1 MCQVRHLSF
10 PIRKRLITDV
20 TFKPVRERQELREQ
34 VSAISRERARREH
47 ELQTEIASLRKALDD
62 LRHDQTARPPPPQQ
76 HSSQPQA
83 ESLLLA
89 GLLKAPSALSPRVS
103 PTLVPDDARALR
115 LDKAQADGQ
124 RAHESR
130 WDDEDPQRI
139 SEPELSG
146 EAPELGEQS
155 IELGEQSMEIAT
167 PLQTNTILSLRED
180 DWPIPP
186 SDYPVRAPAD
196 VDIDPAEVPLP
207 TSPDMLDNPAPPPRA
222 PSPLLTF
229 APSPPPPSSPSP
241 PPLYIAAP
249 HVPLDLLARIES
261 AAQERV
267 ASIERE
273 IAATH
278 RELEDRE
285 AALAS
290 VRARLHPE

>member
-1 MCQVRHLSF
+1 MPGASSIF
-10 PIRKRLITDV
+10 PDSQEAITDV

-34 VSAISRERARREH
+34 VNALSRERARREH
-47 ELQTEIASLRKALDD
+47 ELQTEIASLRQALVD
-62 LRHDQTARPPPPQQ
+62 LRHDQAARPPPP
-76 HSSQPQA
+76 HHASQPPA
-83 ESLLLA
+83 ESILPA

-103 PTLVPDDARALR
+103 PTLVPDDGRALR
-115 LDKAQADGQ
+115 VDKAHVDAPRAD
-124 RAHESR
+124 EVR
-130 WDDEDPQRI
+130 WEEVDHQRI
-139 SEPELSG
+139 STPELPG
-146 EAPELGEQS
+146 EAH
-155 IELGEQSMEIAT
+155 ELGEQSMELAT

-186 SDYPVRAPAD
+186 SDFPLRAPAD
-196 VDIDPAEVPLP
+196 VDIDPAQIPLP
-207 TSPDMLDNPAPPPRA
+207 TSPDMLDNPAPPPPRA
-222 PSPLLTF
+222 PSPFLTF
-229 APSPPPPSSPSP
+229 APSAPPPSSPSP

-290 VRARLHPE
+290 VRGRLPPE

>member
-1 MCQVRHLSF
+1 MR
-10 PIRKRLITDV
+10 RRLITDV
-20 TFKPVRERQELREQ
+20 TFKPARERQELREQ
-34 VSAISRERARREH
+34 VSALSRERARREQ
-47 ELQTEIASLRKALDD
+47 ELQTEIASLRQALDD
-62 LRHDQTARPPPPQQ
+62 LRHDQAARPPPPQQ
-76 HSSQPQA
+76 QHTSQPPA
-83 ESLLLA
+83 ESLLPA

-115 LDKAQADGQ
+115 LDKAHVDGPRAD
-124 RAHESR
+124 EFR
-130 WDDEDPQRI
+130 WEDDDYQRI
-139 SEPELSG
+139 STPELPG

-155 IELGEQSMEIAT
+155 MELAT
-167 PLQTNTILSLRED
+167 PLQMNTIISLRED

-196 VDIDPAEVPLP
+196 ADIDPTEIPLP
-207 TSPDMLDNPAPPPRA
+207 TSPDILNDPAARPRT
-222 PSPLLTF
+222 PSPVSAF
-229 APSPPPPSSPSP
+229 GPSPPPSSSPSP

-273 IAATH
+273 IAATA